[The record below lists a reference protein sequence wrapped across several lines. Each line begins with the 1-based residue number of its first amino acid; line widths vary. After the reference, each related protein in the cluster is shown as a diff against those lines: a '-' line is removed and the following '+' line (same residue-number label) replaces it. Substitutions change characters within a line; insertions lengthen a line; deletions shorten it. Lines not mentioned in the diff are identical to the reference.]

1 MESQIIKNEIQLQ
14 AACAIWFQN
23 NMREQRGLFRRV
35 KNETGLKGDYGRR
48 IGAENRTTGI
58 VAGTWDSFFM
68 CEPIVWIE
76 FKFGNGSLSP
86 VQRDFAE
93 IGKKIGWRFHVIRT
107 LEDFITISKIY
118 FNG

>member
-1 MESQIIKNEIQLQ
+1 MITTELQLQ
-14 AACAIWFQN
+14 AACTIWFQN
-23 NMREQRGLFRRV
+23 NMRSYRGRFRRI

-48 IGAENRTTGI
+48 IGAENRATGI

-76 FKFGNGSLSP
+76 FKFGHGSLSP
-86 VQRDFAE
+86 VQREFADV
-93 IGKKIGWRFHVIRT
+93 GKELGWKFHVIRT
-107 LEDFITISKIY
+107 LEDFITIAKIY